1 LSKKA
6 LDNGITNNLQFQVIE
21 PDPSIENSRQ
31 SIAVPKPWFSDPDP
45 RALAQQKQTTR
56 GICMKIAALFSLFFF
71 PGLAMASSTCKV
83 DTYKPVSGVTI
94 EQRSGAVSLP
104 WEGESNEQLQIKQ
117 VQPPSFAGV
126 A

>member
-1 LSKKA
+1 MR
-6 LDNGITNNLQFQVIE
+6 F
-21 PDPSIENSRQ
+21 
-31 SIAVPKPWFSDPDP
+31 
-45 RALAQQKQTTR
+45 
-56 GICMKIAALFSLFFF
+56 AALFSLFFF

-94 EQRSGAVSLP
+94 EQSSGAVSLT

-117 VQPPSFAGV
+117 VQPPALLGV